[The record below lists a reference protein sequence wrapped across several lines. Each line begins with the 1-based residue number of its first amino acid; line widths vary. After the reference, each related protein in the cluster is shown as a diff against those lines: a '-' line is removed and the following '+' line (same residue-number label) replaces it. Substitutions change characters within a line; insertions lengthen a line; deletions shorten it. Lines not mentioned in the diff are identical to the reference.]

1 MIMLHQAQHYSEA
14 VVVVVV
20 VVVVA
25 LREKNREELTHTHLL
40 TPVKSAGKTET
51 RRWRK
56 TATRNGKM

>member
-14 VVVVVV
+14 V